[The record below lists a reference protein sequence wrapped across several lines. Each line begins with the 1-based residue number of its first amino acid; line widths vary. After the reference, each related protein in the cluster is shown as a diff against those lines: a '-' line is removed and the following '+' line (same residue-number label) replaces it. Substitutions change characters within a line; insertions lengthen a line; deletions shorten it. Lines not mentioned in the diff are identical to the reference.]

1 MTGRVGLILAN
12 GPWCE
17 QAAIREQEKTVDFTL
32 ACDGA
37 LNRCVEVGIHVDA
50 VVGDMDSVE
59 PEILAA
65 FARKGGEVVE
75 VRDPNTNDL
84 FKALKVAKERGA
96 TKCVL
101 VGVHDGDP
109 QHAWANML
117 VCSEQDMD
125 LQSLTS
131 THVYRFFRPGEAH
144 SIELGPQQ
152 TFSLFAAPFANNITL
167 RGCAYPMEKAALET
181 GSHGL
186 HNRSLGPSVEV
197 EFSEGRLLMVHP
209 RFSSM
214 AEGRSEA

>member
-1 MTGRVGLILAN
+1 MTGLVGLILAN

-17 QAAIREQEKTVDFTL
+17 EMTIRDLQNHVDFTL

-37 LNRCVEVGIHVDA
+37 LNRCVELGIHVDA
-50 VVGDMDSVE
+50 VVGDLDSVD
-59 PEILAA
+59 PEILAT
-65 FARKGGEVVE
+65 FAREGGEVVE
-75 VRDPNTNDL
+75 VKNPNTNDL
-84 FKALKVAKERGA
+84 SKALKVAKTRGA
-96 TKCVL
+96 TKGVL

-117 VCSEQDMD
+117 VCAEQDMD

-131 THVYRFFRPGEAH
+131 THVYRFFCPGEIY
-144 SIELGPQQ
+144 SIEMEPQQ
-152 TFSLFAAPFANNITL
+152 TFSLFAVPFANNITL
-167 RGCAYPMEKAALET
+167 TGCAYPMEKAALET

-186 HNRSLGPSVEV
+186 HNRSLGPSVEI

-209 RFSSM
+209 RSSSR

>member
-1 MTGRVGLILAN
+1 MTGRVGLIFAN
-12 GPWCE
+12 GPWFE
-17 QAAIREQEKTVDFTL
+17 QATIRDVQNHVDFTL

-59 PEILAA
+59 PDILET
-65 FARKGGEVVE
+65 FARAGGEVVE

-84 FKALKVAKERGA
+84 SKALKVAKERGA
-96 TKCVL
+96 SKCVL

-117 VCSEQDMD
+117 VCAEQDMD

-131 THVYRFFRPGEAH
+131 THVYRFFCPGETY
-144 SIELGPQQ
+144 SIEMEPQQ
-152 TFSLFAAPFANNITL
+152 TFSLFAVPFANDITL
-167 RGCAYPMEKAALET
+167 TGCAYPMEKAALET

-186 HNRSLGPSVEV
+186 HNRSLGLSVEL

>member
-17 QAAIREQEKTVDFTL
+17 PATIRELQNQVDFTL

-37 LNRCVEVGIHVDA
+37 LNRCVEFGIHVDA
-50 VVGDMDSVE
+50 VVGDLDSVE
-59 PEILAA
+59 PEILAT
-65 FARKGGEVVE
+65 FARGGGEVVE

-84 FKALKVAKERGA
+84 SKALKLAKARGA
-96 TKCVL
+96 SKGVL

-117 VCSEQDMD
+117 VCAEQEMD

-131 THVYRFFRPGEAH
+131 THVFRFFRPGEPY
-144 SIELGPQQ
+144 SIEMEPQQ
-152 TFSLFAAPFANNITL
+152 TFSLFAVPFANNITL
-167 RGCAYPMEKAALET
+167 TGCAYPMDKTALET

-209 RFSSM
+209 RSSAM
-214 AEGRSEA
+214 TEGRSEA

>member
-1 MTGRVGLILAN
+1 MTGLVGLILAN

-17 QAAIREQEKTVDFTL
+17 EMTIRDLQNQVDFTL

-37 LNRCVEVGIHVDA
+37 LNRCVELGIHVDA
-50 VVGDMDSVE
+50 VVGDLDSVD
-59 PEILAA
+59 PEILAT
-65 FARKGGEVVE
+65 FAREGGEVVE
-75 VRDPNTNDL
+75 VKNPNTNDL
-84 FKALKVAKERGA
+84 SKALKVAKTRGA
-96 TKCVL
+96 TKGVL

-117 VCSEQDMD
+117 VCAEQDMD

-131 THVYRFFRPGEAH
+131 THVYRFFCPGEIY
-144 SIELGPQQ
+144 SIEMEPQQ

-167 RGCAYPMEKAALET
+167 TGCAYPMEKDALET
-181 GSHGL
+181 GSQGL

-209 RFSSM
+209 RSSSR